1 MTVKSS
7 TAASVNQASLSRL
20 LRYGVAFLE
29 ALRGGQFLATVLKV
43 SLRHSGGNAI
53 VEDEFFSVT
62 LTKCSRDTLLF
73 PNISSV

>member
-1 MTVKSS
+1 LT
-7 TAASVNQASLSRL
+7 
-20 LRYGVAFLE
+20 YGVAFLE
-29 ALRGGQFLATVLKV
+29 ALHGGQFLATVFKV

-73 PNISSV
+73 PNISFV

>member
-1 MTVKSS
+1 M
-7 TAASVNQASLSRL
+7 
-20 LRYGVAFLE
+20 
-29 ALRGGQFLATVLKV
+29 GQFLATVLKV